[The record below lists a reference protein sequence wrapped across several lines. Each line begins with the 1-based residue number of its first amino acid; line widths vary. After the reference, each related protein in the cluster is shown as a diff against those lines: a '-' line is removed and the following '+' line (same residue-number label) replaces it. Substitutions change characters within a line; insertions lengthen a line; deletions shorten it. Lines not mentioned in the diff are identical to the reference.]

1 MKVVALEPG
10 FDGVCVREKGEVFE
24 WPHSEPGSW
33 MKVVEKENVAEAQQE
48 QKPEK
53 EKGKKRKND
62 QEIDQ
67 SIAKPKIF

>member
-10 FDGVCVREKGEVFE
+10 FDGICVREKGEVFE
-24 WPHSEPGSW
+24 WPFPEPGVW
-33 MKVVEKENVAEAQQE
+33 MKVVENEKMAETHNE

-62 QEIDQ
+62 QEID
-67 SIAKPKIF
+67 